1 MANTIDKITVSPD
14 GIVMVREITDAG
26 GYYRSAFHP
35 GQDVSDQPQ
44 EIQEACA
51 NAWTSEIIA
60 AYQAD
65 SAKAIIGA

>member
-26 GYYRSAFHP
+26 GYHRSAFHP

-51 NAWTSEIIA
+51 NAWTAEVIA